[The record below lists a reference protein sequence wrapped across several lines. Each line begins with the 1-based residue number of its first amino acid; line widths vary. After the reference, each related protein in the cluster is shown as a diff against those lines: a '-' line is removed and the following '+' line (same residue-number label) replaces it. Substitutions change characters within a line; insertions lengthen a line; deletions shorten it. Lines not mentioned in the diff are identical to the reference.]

1 MKNKKLLWLIIALVS
16 IVVVLIALKSAGVIG
31 KEEGTK
37 VSVEKA
43 ANRTIIETV
52 NASGKV
58 YPEVEVKVSPDV
70 SGEIVEL
77 TVNEGDSV
85 TKGQVVARIFADILA
100 SQRDQAS
107 AVVSQQQAQVA
118 NVLEIRQNLGPE
130 QVADAQ
136 HDQTEANYNRQ
147 KKLYDD
153 KVISRLEYEQAEQA
167 YRSAKANYAA
177 AQESINSSK
186 AAVRSAQ
193 AQLTRAD
200 KDVGRTVI
208 IAPMSG
214 IVSLLSVKKGERVA
228 GNSFNVGTEMMRI
241 ADMRS
246 IEVRVDVGE
255 NDIPKVKIGDT
266 ALVEVDAYS
275 NRKFKGLVY
284 KIANPQTGNALGG
297 AATTNEVTNYK
308 VHIRLLRES
317 YTDLIGK
324 GRSFPFRPGM
334 SASAD
339 IQTKT
344 KNNVLSVPLNA
355 VTTRSKKDEA
365 PKSGDDKKSDKPA
378 ETNAAGENKVADD
391 DIEEVVFVLQKDNT
405 VKKFKVKTAVQDLNY
420 IEVIEGIKAG
430 DQVVTGPYNTV
441 SKLLK
446 EGDKVKVVEK
456 DKLYEDKDKKN

>member
-1 MKNKKLLWLIIALVS
+1 MKNKKLLWLIIALVG

-31 KEEGTK
+31 KEEGIK

-118 NVLEIRQNLGPE
+118 NVSAQLG
-130 QVADAQ
+130 ALKATL
-136 HDQTEANYNRQ
+136 DQTEANYNRQ
-147 KKLYDD
+147 KKLFDE
-153 KVISRLEYEQAEQA
+153 KVISRLEYEQADQA

-317 YTDLIGK
+317 YTDLMGK
-324 GRSFPFRPGM
+324 GKSFPFRPGM

-344 KNNVLSVPLNA
+344 KANVLSVPLNA

-365 PKSGDDKKSDKPA
+365 PKAGGDKKSDKPA
-378 ETNAAGENKVADD
+378 ESNNTAENKVADD

-405 VKKFKVKTAVQDLNY
+405 VKKMKVKTAVQDLNY
-420 IEVIEGIKAG
+420 IEVLEGIKAG

-446 EGDKVKVVEK
+446 QGDKVKVVEK
-456 DKLYEDKDKKN
+456 DKLYDDKKN